1 MASAW
6 RIVRARR
13 AATAFT
19 GEGARLYGGRWSS
32 PGVRVVYVSE
42 HQSTAALET
51 LVHVLPAGAGERYKA
66 FQVEWPDEL
75 TEPFPLRNL
84 PRDWR
89 ASPPSRSTM
98 QIGDS
103 WARERRSVALALPSA
118 ITPADTNF
126 LLNPEHPD
134 FPQIRIA
141 APDAFEFDPRLLR
154 V

>member
-1 MASAW
+1 MAAAW

-42 HQSTAALET
+42 HQSTAALGT
-51 LVHVLPAGAGERYKA
+51 LVHVLPAGGGGRYKA

-75 TEPFPLRNL
+75 TERFPLRNL

-89 ASPPSRSTM
+89 ASPPSVETM
-98 QIGDS
+98 QIGDT
-103 WARERRSVALALPSA
+103 WVRERRSIALALPSA

-126 LLNPEHPD
+126 LLNPEHAD
-134 FPQIRIA
+134 FARIRIA
-141 APDAFEFDPRLLR
+141 APAPFEFDPRLLTA
-154 V
+154 

>member
-32 PGVRVVYVSE
+32 PGARVVYVSE

-51 LVHVLPAGAGERYKA
+51 LVHALPTAINERYRA
-66 FQVEWPDEL
+66 FQLEWPDEL
-75 TEPFPLRNL
+75 TETLAIRKL
-84 PRDWR
+84 PPHWR
-89 ASPPSRSTM
+89 ASPASAETM
-98 QIGDS
+98 RIGDI
-103 WARERRSVALALPSA
+103 WVQEQRSAVLAVPSA

-134 FPQIRIA
+134 FRRISIA
-141 APDAFEFDPRLLR
+141 APADFEFDPRLLR
-154 V
+154 A

>member
-6 RIVRARR
+6 RIVRAQR

-51 LVHVLPAGAGERYKA
+51 LVHLLPAAIGERYKV
-66 FQVEWPDEL
+66 FHLEWPDEL
-75 TEPFPLRNL
+75 TETLTRRAL
-84 PRDWR
+84 PSHWR
-89 ASPPSRSTM
+89 ASPPSAETM
-98 QIGDS
+98 RIGDA
-103 WARERRSVALALPSA
+103 WARERRSAVLAVPSA

-126 LLNPEHPD
+126 LLNPEHQD

-141 APDAFEFDPRLLR
+141 DPVAFEFDPRLLHA
-154 V
+154 

>member
-1 MASAW
+1 MATAW

-19 GEGARLYGGRWSS
+19 GEGARLFGGRWSS

-51 LVHVLPAGAGERYKA
+51 LVHALPAAIEQKYTA
-66 FQVEWPDEL
+66 FQLGWTDEL
-75 TEPFPLRNL
+75 TEQL
-84 PRDWR
+84 PARKLPADWR
-89 ASPPSRSTM
+89 ASPASSATM
-98 QIGDS
+98 QIGDA
-103 WARERRSVALALPSA
+103 WAREQRSAVLAVPSA

-134 FPQIRIA
+134 FGRIRIG
-141 APDAFEFDPRLLR
+141 PPIDFDFDPRLLR
-154 V
+154 A

>member
-51 LVHVLPAGAGERYKA
+51 LVHALPAGAGERYKA
-66 FQVEWPDEL
+66 FRIEWPDEL
-75 TEPFPLRNL
+75 TERFPVRNL
-84 PRDWR
+84 PREWR
-89 ASPPSRSTM
+89 ASPPSAATM
-98 QIGDS
+98 QIGDR
-103 WARERRSVALALPSA
+103 WVREGRSVALALGSA

-126 LLNPEHPD
+126 LFNPEHPD
-134 FPQIRIA
+134 FGRVRVA
-141 APDAFEFDPRLLR
+141 APAAFEFDPRLLSA
-154 V
+154 